1 MKKRRTLGHLSFY
14 HNIELKSTAAGGVQE
29 SELKTSLANQGITTQ
44 VNSGSIYINQPGSA
58 LYLQGTD
65 LDGNTT
71 TFAFAVSGSV
81 LQLTPTS
88 SV

>member
-1 MKKRRTLGHLSFY
+1 MKKRRSLGNISFY
-14 HNIELKSTAAGGVQE
+14 HNIELKSTAVAGVQE
-29 SELKTSLANQGITTQ
+29 EQLKSTLANQGVTAQI
-44 VNSGSIYINQPGSA
+44 NSGSIYINQTGSA
-58 LYLQGTD
+58 LYLQGSD